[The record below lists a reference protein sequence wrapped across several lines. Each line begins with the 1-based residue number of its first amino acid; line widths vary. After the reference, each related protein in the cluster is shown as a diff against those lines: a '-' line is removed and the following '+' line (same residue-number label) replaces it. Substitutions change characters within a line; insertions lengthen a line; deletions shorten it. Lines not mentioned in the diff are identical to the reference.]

1 MNENAP
7 DPKPDLIQSSHFKSH
22 NPNLL
27 THKKKSQCEDITG
40 IATTKNA
47 IRRIDRDITSSC
59 HTNQSKAVQYVKR
72 FLMDGLKIVDIDD
85 YFRPIDKSFFLV
97 KLIQIIKRFFTDA
110 LETILDKSAFSDI
123 ISWTP
128 KGTSWKILNMTIF
141 EKIVI
146 PNYFPP
152 LQSYESF
159 CQAATI
165 SGFQSVLS
173 IEHGWFA
180 HVTVT
185 SQTQEHSGNRK
196 RNDAISFKAQQK
208 RQLLKKSKRKLNDL
222 DPSLHLLDDC
232 EVLRSQRAYMRNFS
246 DERTGMEDASNY
258 QNNAKGTRK
267 VSFSRTCNSHIS
279 SNENEINMEKAHIS
293 ISQKKRTSGK
303 FDLRLQAREN

>member
-1 MNENAP
+1 MNENAF
-7 DPKPDLIQSSHFKSH
+7 DPKPDLIKSSRFKSQNH
-22 NPNLL
+22 SLL

-40 IATTKNA
+40 IETTKNA
-47 IRRIDRDITSSC
+47 IRRIDKDITSC

-72 FLMDGLKIVDIDD
+72 FLTDGLKIVDIDD
-85 YFRPIDKSFFLV
+85 YFRPIDKSIFLV

-110 LETILDKSAFSDI
+110 LETVLNKNAFSDI

-141 EKIVI
+141 EKIII

-152 LQSYESF
+152 LQSYDSF

-165 SGFQSVLS
+165 SGFQPVLS

-185 SQTQEHSGNRK
+185 NPIQENSGNRK
-196 RNDAISFKAQQK
+196 RNDAVSFKAQQK
-208 RQLLKKSKRKLNDL
+208 KQLLKSNKRKLNDL
-222 DPSLHLLDDC
+222 DHHSLDDY
-232 EVLRSQRAYMRNFS
+232 EVLRSQRAYARNFS
-246 DERTGMEDASNY
+246 DERPGMEVESHY

-267 VSFSRTCNSHIS
+267 VSFSRTCNSPIN
-279 SNENEINMEKAHIS
+279 SNESKSNMEEALE
-293 ISQKKRTSGK
+293 
-303 FDLRLQAREN
+303 FVLRLQTREN